1 MPVRLKSHPGAIV
14 TLYLVGCL
22 CRDIQTWECFRLSHL
37 YCYSASGCVNSLV
50 GVGGYAFGVVF
61 RTCSCMLM
69 SSDTYI
75 PYSDPWHHM
84 YDIYIYDP
92 AEHCTTLHQSC
103 LCKFSSLFFLPFHHS
118 FASNVFSAWIRVVHF
133 LAWQICTTV
142 KFHPQSSSRISNLL
156 HWYPSWLLCT
166 PSARR
171 QTTQVQSVS

>member
-1 MPVRLKSHPGAIV
+1 MKTR
-14 TLYLVGCL
+14 
-22 CRDIQTWECFRLSHL
+22 ECFRLSHL

-92 AEHCTTLHQSC
+92 AEHCTTLHQGC
-103 LCKFSSLFFLPFHHS
+103 LCKFSSLFFLPFHFHHS
-118 FASNVFSAWIRVVHF
+118 FASNVFSAWIRVVRF